1 MTWEDTMVS
10 LADTNT
16 AGASVLRKDVAGG
29 PAGDWVTGY
38 GVSIVDADTWDPKH
52 PPWDVCW
59 HSDAFQV
66 TTHTGASGNPHRDDY
81 VPPGSSTGVYYVV
94 AHCSANWNDNGMSNN
109 SKWAKYVDYSQLVLP
124 QLISSPWAN
133 KDTVDASSFD
143 AAAGIFA
150 KLSKWIGDQQTYVG
164 NWAKDVDSEDSDF
177 QGSAAGEL
185 RSYLDS
191 LVQILGDLEHQIG
204 WPSDP
209 VAAITNAKAVFW
221 GSSTDA
227 TVNATSKGVSA
238 LQDAWNTWYP
248 IASPIYHLTNALR
261 DAICGTG
268 AGHAPTVKLTSL
280 TSYSITSFDGKDVN
294 SQDFFTAVEAS
305 GKTYWTTSVVDG
317 LDKAATAFES
327 VVAPAFNAVKSAVD
341 KPLSVGAPQGTA
353 ITPPTGGDGGA
364 GGGGGGAGGGDG
376 GGGAPP
382 PPNVKNLGP
391 GAGGGGGNNPN
402 LHMPPP
408 PPTVTDLGPGPGGGQ
423 RQQLLGP
430 NGQPLPGMTAPPG
443 SHIDANGHVI
453 GPDGKPVLGPDG
465 KPEIVPKGS
474 TIGPPIASSFGGG
487 PYMVP
492 AGSHVDDNGMVI
504 GPDGKPVLDRNGNRV
519 YAGKGAKIDKDGK
532 ILDPNGNPVDD
543 QSQLVA
549 DEEHAMGD
557 SISPLNPNL
566 GGGGGFGYLPPP
578 HEIFS
583 SLPPSSGL
591 GGFSGDS
598 YAPSISGLGGGLGG
612 EFGAGLAGTSSRPL
626 PAGSISNG
634 EGFMALSPRALA
646 TGATLSPKDI
656 AAQEAAQQAQ
666 AERAA
671 ASEQAEEA
679 QMMGRSVATTGG
691 SGMPPMMPPG
701 GAGAGAGAGQ
711 NDKERQRTT
720 WLAEEEEVWGTDS
733 GTIGGVIGR

>member
-1 MTWEDTMVS
+1 MGAWEDTMKS
-10 LADTNT
+10 LAGT
-16 AGASVLRKDVAGG
+16 DVAGG
-29 PAGDWVTGY
+29 SVDRGDVAKPGNGDWVTGY
-38 GVSIVDADTWDPKH
+38 GVSIVDASTWNWDK
-52 PPWDVCW
+52 PPWDVNW
-59 HSDAFQV
+59 LSDAFQV
-66 TTHTGASGNPHRDDY
+66 TTHTTASGNPHRDDY
-81 VPPGSSTGVYYVV
+81 VPAGSSTGVYYVV
-94 AHCSANWNDNGMSNN
+94 AHCNTNWSDSGMSDN
-109 SKWAKYVDYSQLVLP
+109 SKWSKFVSFPRSILPLLVNSPHETLGSTSLP
-124 QLISSPWAN
+124 
-133 KDTVDASSFD
+133 SFD
-143 AAAGIFA
+143 AAAAIFG
-150 KLSKWIGDQQTYVG
+150 KVSTFITNQQKYISD
-164 NWAKDVDSEDSDF
+164 WAKEVDSEDSDF

-191 LVQILGDLEHQIG
+191 LGTALGDLQHQIN
-204 WPSDP
+204 WPNDP
-209 VAAITNAKAVFW
+209 VAAINAA
-221 GSSTDA
+221 STA
-227 TVNATSKGVSA
+227 LRGPNGFLA
-238 LQDAWNTWYP
+238 LQNAYNAWYP
-248 IASPIYHLTNALR
+248 VASPVYQLKLALR
-261 DAICGTG
+261 DAICGTTG
-268 AGHAPTVKLTSL
+268 GKPTVKLNSL
-280 TSYSITSFDGKDVN
+280 TDYSITTFDGKAVN
-294 SQDFFTAVEAS
+294 SQDFFNAVETS
-305 GKTYWTTSVVDG
+305 GKNYWINSIVTNLDAGVTTYAKV
-317 LDKAATAFES
+317 A
-327 VVAPAFNAVKSAVD
+327 APAFTAVKSAVD
-341 KPLSVGAPQGTA
+341 KTLTVQSPKGTA
-353 ITPPTGGDGGA
+353 ITPPGGGDGGGGDG

-382 PPNVKNLGP
+382 PPNVKDLGP

-408 PPTVTDLGPGPGGGQ
+408 PPTVTDLGPGGGQQ

-430 NGQPLPGMTAPPG
+430 DGQPLPGMTAPPG

-532 ILDPNGNPVDD
+532 VLDPNGNPVDD
-543 QSQLVA
+543 QSQLLA

-566 GGGGGFGYLPPP
+566 GGGGGIGYLPPP
-578 HEIFS
+578 HEIFGS
-583 SLPPSSGL
+583 SPLSSGL

-634 EGFMALSPRALA
+634 EGVMALSPRAVA
-646 TGATLSPKDI
+646 SGATLSPKEI

-691 SGMPPMMPPG
+691 AGMPPMMPPG

-720 WLAEEEEVWGTDS
+720 WLSEEEEVWGTDS